1 MVVAKKVAKR
11 SVDRNYMRRV
21 LREFFR
27 KQQTDIAALDL
38 VVRVQKSFRKQD
50 VAAVSQEFDELL
62 FRLRRSSKK
71 VPVSLD
77 SEPADSGSQH
87 A

>member
-27 KQQTDIAALDL
+27 EQQSKIKSFDL
-38 VVRVQKSFRKQD
+38 VVRVQKPFTHND
-50 VAAVSQEFDELL
+50 FAAIKQEFSELL
-62 FRLRRSSKK
+62 FRLKRTTDKDRQ
-71 VPVSLD
+71 V
-77 SEPADSGSQH
+77 
-87 A
+87 